1 MLIIIPQSPL
11 IRSFEAYRSLLSEW
25 CDVQSLGTL
34 GLLGLL
40 GLFGLFG
47 RCSRSRESVEIVPP
61 ALPTDET
68 DYMKA
73 AKRIKRLAQE
83 PYYQGPFPAT
93 LDRGHEW
100 AYALWEL
107 LDEEERSAELIMFNA
122 ANSILSL
129 ERRRPH
135 RWNFSNFVKGTGQ
148 WKRRQEA
155 NAVASLWNN
164 VMAN

>member
-1 MLIIIPQSPL
+1 MLSFQYDAQSL
-11 IRSFEAYRSLLSEW
+11 TVM
-25 CDVQSLGTL
+25 VQSLISSFHSPGVI

-40 GLFGLFG
+40 GLFGLG
-47 RCSRSRESVEIVPP
+47 GCLRSRKSTNVPQK
-61 ALPTDET
+61 EEN
-68 DYMKA
+68 DYSRVA
-73 AKRIKRLAQE
+73 RRIKRLAQE

-107 LDEEERSAELIMFNA
+107 LDEEEKSAELIMFNA
-122 ANSILSL
+122 VNSVLEP

-148 WKRRQEA
+148 WRRRQEA
-155 NAVASLWNN
+155 IAVASLWNH
-164 VMAN
+164 VVAN